1 MGCAVSRALRL
12 LWDTIPAVLLAAALL
27 IGQAQAGTGTGV
39 DGVQVNVPAPQ
50 RVVVLGGGLTELA
63 FALGAGPLV
72 IGTDAS
78 STAPEAAAAL
88 PKVGYYRQAS
98 AEGIL
103 SLRPDLVIA
112 HADTGPPAVLGQ
124 LRAAGLPV
132 LVVDG
137 TASAPALLARV
148 DLLGAILN
156 QGEAAAKLRAALQ
169 RQLDALPAPTGAR
182 PRVLFIYA
190 RGGGTLNVAGAGTA
204 AHAMIELA
212 GGENVLAAQQGYLPL
227 TAEAV
232 VAARPDVVLL
242 TAGGLQSLGGMDA
255 LRAVP
260 GVAQTPA
267 GKAGRVLTV
276 DDLTLL
282 GFGPRAPSAAAALR
296 AELSQATRG
305 AP

>member
-1 MGCAVSRALRL
+1 MGCAVSPRAGRPLRL
-12 LWDTIPAVLLAAALL
+12 LWDAIPAALLAAALL
-27 IGQAQAGTGTGV
+27 IGQAQAGSGTGV

-63 FALGAGPLV
+63 FAIGAGPQV
-72 IGTDAS
+72 VGTDAS
-78 STAPEAAAAL
+78 STAPEAAASL

-103 SLRPDLVIA
+103 SLRPDLVVA
-112 HADTGPPAVLGQ
+112 HADTGPPAVLSQ

-137 TASAPALLARV
+137 TPSAPALLDRV
-148 DLLGAILN
+148 DLLGAVLDRTT
-156 QGEAAAKLRAALQ
+156 EATALKDALR

-204 AHAMIELA
+204 AHAMIGLA

-232 VAARPDVVLL
+232 VAARPDVLLL
-242 TAGGLQSLGGMDA
+242 TTGGLQSLGGVDA

-282 GFGPRAPSAAAALR
+282 GFGPRAPSAAAALHSQLR
-296 AELSQATRG
+296 AAK
-305 AP
+305 

>member
-1 MGCAVSRALRL
+1 VSPRAGRPLRL
-12 LWDTIPAVLLAAALL
+12 LWDGLPLAVLALALGA
-27 IGQAQAGTGTGV
+27 AQARAGAATGS
-39 DGVQVNVPAPQ
+39 DGLRVEVKAPQ
-50 RVVVLGGGLTELA
+50 RVVSLGGGLTELA
-63 FALGAGPLV
+63 FAIGAGPQV
-72 IGTDAS
+72 VGTDAS
-78 STAPEAAAAL
+78 STAPEAAATL

-103 SLRPDLVIA
+103 SLRPDLVVA
-112 HADTGPPAVLGQ
+112 HADTGPPAVLAQ
-124 LRAAGLPV
+124 LRQAGLPV

-137 TASAPALLARV
+137 TPSAPALLDRV
-148 DLLGAILN
+148 ALLGAVLER
-156 QGEAAAKLRAALQ
+156 EAEAGKLRDGLR
-169 RQLDALPAPTGAR
+169 RQLEALPGPGGAR

-212 GGENVLAAQQGYLPL
+212 GGENVLASQQGYLPL

-232 VAARPDVVLL
+232 VAARPDVLLL
-242 TAGGLQSLGGMDA
+242 TTGGLQSLGGIDA

-267 GKAGRVLTV
+267 GRAGRVLTV

-282 GFGPRAPSAAAALR
+282 GFGPRAPSAAAALH
-296 AELSQATRG
+296 SQLQA
-305 AP
+305 AK